1 MPTVSVIIPVFNDA
15 AYLAEALDSVFGQ
28 TRPVDEVIVIDDG
41 STDGSDQV
49 AEGYLPRIRL
59 FRQENQG
66 ISSARNAGL
75 NAASGEMIAFLDA
88 DDLWT
93 RDSVAVRLDRLEAGA
108 GLDIVYGAAEQF
120 LSPELDEAT
129 RARLHCP
136 EGRTAV
142 RYAGS
147 MIIRKSLFDRVG
159 SFDTGL
165 RVGETIDW
173 VLRAGDAGATMAAV
187 DDLVM
192 RRRIHGAN
200 TMVAE
205 RPSQSDY
212 LKALRASLARKSAA
226 SAQS

>member
-1 MPTVSVIIPVFNDA
+1 MPTVSVIVPVFNDA

-41 STDGSDQV
+41 STDGSDRV
-49 AEGYLPRIRL
+49 AEGYLPRITL
-59 FRQENQG
+59 VRQENQG

-75 NAASGEMIAFLDA
+75 KVARGEMIAFLDA

-93 RDSVAVRLDRLEAGA
+93 RDSVASRLERLEADDEPD
-108 GLDIVYGAAEQF
+108 LVYGGAEQF
-120 LSPELDEAT
+120 LSPDLDEAT

-147 MIIRKSLFDRVG
+147 MIIRRRLFDTVG
-159 SFDTGL
+159 AFDTGL

-173 VLRAGDAGATMAAV
+173 VLRADDSGATMAAV

-200 TMVAE
+200 TMVTE

-212 LKALRASLARKSAA
+212 LKALRASIARKSAA
-226 SAQS
+226 SDAS